1 MGSGKTTVGKQLA
14 KKFDFTFV
22 DIDNYIEL
30 KYKTSINDFFS
41 KFGENKFREIEKEEL
56 ENISTKKNIVVAT
69 GGGTPCFFNNID
81 IINKTGTSIY
91 IKLSPEMLLSRLKNA
106 KENRPLINKK
116 SDIELLEFIKST
128 LQKREKYYKKA
139 KIIIESKN
147 LKINELIKKID
158 SLSLF
163 TLLTQK

>member
-116 SDIELLEFIKST
+116 SD
-128 LQKREKYYKKA
+128 
-139 KIIIESKN
+139 
-147 LKINELIKKID
+147 
-158 SLSLF
+158 
-163 TLLTQK
+163 